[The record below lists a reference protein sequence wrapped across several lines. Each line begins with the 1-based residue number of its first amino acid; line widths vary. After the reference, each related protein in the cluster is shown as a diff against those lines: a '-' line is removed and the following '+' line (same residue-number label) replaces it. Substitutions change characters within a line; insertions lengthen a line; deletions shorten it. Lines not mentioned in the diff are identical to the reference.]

1 MHTDTTLPA
10 AQSGGSGSGRFGFA
24 RLGAIAAASA
34 LALALVLTDGVTA
47 LAAGA
52 ADGIAV
58 GTLKTDNRA
67 TPLGIGGE
75 APGLSWRLDADDDA
89 RGVVQSAY
97 QVRVATS
104 IDGLDGSTVWDSGK
118 VESDQSV
125 EVAYGGPALESQTR
139 YHWQVR
145 VWDGAGEES
154 DWSAPSWF
162 ETGILDNSEWAG
174 DWIGGPDPAGELA
187 RWTDYTVTA
196 DVTLKPGTAFG
207 VYFRGTGVS
216 SGSNGNAYMWQL
228 NDEMPGVPRLRPHE
242 KTNGGYS
249 TTPEVRLTER
259 GLAADVLKQRATVAI
274 TVTGSTIE
282 TRINDVLVDTRT
294 DSSFAKGYIGFR
306 TSASTT
312 ALESVVVHSLAVTT
326 PTATLLD
333 TDFSTGNPLAGGT
346 LVAGGLEVSGNK
358 DFLVAQNTDQP
369 LLRKEFTVDADKTV
383 DRVRVYATARGIYEL
398 SLNGAKVGDL
408 ELAPGW
414 TDYHSRIAF
423 QTYDVTDQIAAGE
436 NTIGA
441 MLAPGWYSG
450 RLAHVGNHNYGD
462 RNSLIAQLRVDYT
475 DGSHEII
482 ASDDT
487 WKTASGPYA
496 AADLIDGESYKAA
509 NSRAGWN
516 ANGYDDSGWSTPWV
530 APSETEKLEPQT
542 EEPVRVTGT
551 RPALERT
558 EPTPGAHVYDVGQ
571 NMVGVANMKLTGLAG
586 STVRIRYAEELNPDG
601 TVYVA
606 NLRSAK
612 ATDYYTFAADGT
624 VEYEPKFTFHGFRYI
639 EITGVTAAPELADVT
654 GVVWGSDLDFIGELS
669 TSSAMLNQLQSN
681 ITWGQRGNFLSIPTD
696 TPARD
701 ERMGWS
707 GDINVFAPTA
717 SFNMDSLNFLSKW
730 LVDLQDGQ
738 AANGDYHGVAPYTGN
753 LACCGGGTGWSDAG
767 ITVPWV
773 LWQSYGSTKQIREGY
788 ASMTKYMDYLAT
800 SYPTMVRGSSYADWL
815 NLDDPTP
822 GDVLGTAYY
831 AYVAQLM
838 SEMAE
843 AIGEDGDAEHYA
855 ELADRGAEVFADR
868 FIADDGTISG
878 DSQAGYAVALGMKL
892 VPAAQREAV
901 AAQFLETLER
911 RDFHLAT
918 GFLGTP
924 WLVPA
929 LSESDHLDEAYR
941 LLMNDTFPSWGYEV
955 AMGATTMW
963 ERWDSIKP
971 DGSFGDVSM
980 NSFNHYAYGAI
991 GDWMYRNIGAI
1002 SNGSPGYKH
1011 SVIAPKPGGGLSSA
1025 TGSYESVYGTIATD
1039 WKQNGTDFTLDVTIP
1054 ENTTATVVLP
1064 SGTPWA
1070 ITESGQAVTDAPGVT
1085 LGGSEAGSTSLE
1097 VGSGTYSFAVDGD
1110 VLELGAILDE
1120 LEKTTATV
1128 AELQAAGDLTSE
1140 QAGDIRDSVEEL
1152 TAIAL
1157 EAIEQ
1162 LGDGD
1167 LDEAVASLAAMIHG
1181 VEELESTIGAH
1192 EHDGATEQALS
1203 TRIDALRAALSD
1215 AVASIAGVSTELRVI
1230 SEIATPGSTV
1240 AVELDVHNAS
1250 TVPLH
1255 DVTAAIVAAEGWTLT
1270 PDSAELEP
1278 EIAPG
1283 ATTALAFEVTVP
1295 DDAEPGDEGSL
1306 RATTVF
1312 VRGDDELLSVAT
1324 TSFALSSPL
1333 TIGTPVV
1340 TPTPASADG
1349 LATVTVPVTNSGES
1363 PVFTAVEAS
1372 VPTGWNGAPRSAQQL
1387 VPAGAT
1393 LDFVLDVAVPITV
1406 SAYRVELPLTAVR
1419 GDVVMATGSATLVPT
1434 FDTAQYDHVDLGAA
1448 ASETAHKLTAH
1459 PSSSTSTEAGLS
1471 RRYSHGGV
1479 PGSWFE
1485 FDVAV
1490 EPGKPF
1496 AVELVET
1503 YGSTSTKQYSIS
1515 ANGVPVHSREHTSGP
1530 GVVGYSFTVD
1540 DAEIS
1545 ASGTVRLRFQRGAD
1559 NAKGD
1564 PSIADVHVLPVSVID
1579 HVDLGHSFSEAQHG
1593 IAASSSSG
1601 TAPNEAG
1608 LTRRYSGVTTPGS
1621 YFEFDVA
1628 IEQGQPFLI
1637 RARETYDKA
1646 QTKDYII
1653 TVDGTVVDNRTIV
1666 RTENTVG
1673 TMDYQ
1678 VLVDDP
1684 ALTDATSVTVRM
1696 QKTQTGQQLYDPSV
1710 ADVWILPVAPDAQAP
1725 VVSASVG
1732 TAVTGAEGWARG
1744 AATVE
1749 LSAQDNRPGAVQI
1762 EYSVDGAEFLAYT
1775 EPVAIGDDGVHE
1787 VSFRATDAAGNTSA
1801 EASVPVR
1808 IDQAAP
1814 VAAIAIT
1821 PPATADGWLPLG
1833 STATLSA
1840 TDATSGVA
1848 AIEYRTG
1855 GAAWQTAA
1863 GPIELPHGEYA
1874 LEYRAKDVAGNV
1886 SAIASEP
1893 VRADTAVPAVEAKVS
1908 GTPGTGGWL
1917 VENAR
1922 VSLLASDDDSG
1933 LAAVE
1938 YRLNGAAWQA
1948 YTAPVPVDDGVTLFE
1963 YRVSDKAGNA
1973 SVQGDVTVRA
1983 DGEAP
1988 TVSPVELSA
1997 QRLLTLG
2004 GSDAASGITL
2014 IEYAADGA
2022 DEWTGYAG
2030 PVTIGT
2036 HSQELRV
2043 RVTDGAG
2050 HRSEELAVVLVGGT
2064 ISADAVKPGDTVGV
2078 TGAGFAPGET
2088 VRIELHSD
2096 PVLLDSVVVDEA
2108 GTFAATVTVPTTSA
2122 LGAHEIVLL
2131 GSESGSD
2138 VRFALSVTANGV
2150 APGAG
2155 SDTGAGSTSD
2165 MAKTGFDAAP
2175 MLVLGGFA
2183 ALSGLVLLLVRRS
2196 RRNEARVQETNR

>member
-1 MHTDTTLPA
+1 MHTHTTPSVE
-10 AQSGGSGSGRFGFA
+10 QPGRSVFA

-34 LALALVLTDGVTA
+34 LAFALVLTDGV
-47 LAAGA
+47 AATA
-52 ADGIAV
+52 ADAAEGVAV
-58 GTLKTDNRA
+58 GALKTDNRA

-75 APGLSWRLDADDDA
+75 TPGLSWQLDADDDA

-97 QVRVATS
+97 QVRAATS
-104 IDGLDGSTVWDSGK
+104 VDGLAGSPVWDSGK

-145 VWDGAGEES
+145 VWDGAGDASE
-154 DWSAPSWF
+154 WSTPSWF
-162 ETGILDNSEWAG
+162 ETGILDNNEWAG
-174 DWIGGPDPAGELA
+174 DWIGGPDPADALA
-187 RWTDYTVTA
+187 QWTDYTVTA
-196 DVTLKPGTAFG
+196 DFTLKPGTAFG
-207 VYFRGTGVS
+207 VYFRGTGVTG
-216 SGSNGNAYMWQL
+216 GSNGNAYMWQL

-249 TTPEVRLTER
+249 TTPEVRLTEH
-259 GLAADVLKQRATVAI
+259 GLSADVLKQRGTVAI
-274 TVTGSTIE
+274 SVTGSTIE
-282 TRINDVLVDTRT
+282 TRVNGQLVDTRT
-294 DSSFAKGYIGFR
+294 DSSFAKGYVGFR

-312 ALESVVVHSLAVTT
+312 ALESVVIHSLSVTT
-326 PTATLLD
+326 PTKTLLD
-333 TDFSTGNPLAGGT
+333 TDFTAGNPFAGGT
-346 LVAGGLEVSGNK
+346 LVDGGLEVSGNN
-358 DFLVAQNTDQP
+358 DFLIAQNTDQP
-369 LLRKEFTVDADKTV
+369 LLRKEFTVDPEKTV
-383 DRVRVYATARGIYEL
+383 ERARVYATARGIYEL
-398 SLNGAKVGDL
+398 SLNGSKVGDL

-423 QTYDVTDQIAAGE
+423 QSYDVTDQIAAGE

-450 RLAHVGNHNYGD
+450 RLAHVGKNNYGD
-462 RNSLIAQLRVDYT
+462 RNSLIAQLRVDYS
-475 DGSHEII
+475 DGSHEVI

-496 AADLIDGESYKAA
+496 AADLIDGETYEAA
-509 NSRAGWN
+509 DERAGWN
-516 ANGYDDSGWSTPWV
+516 ANGFDDSEWVTPWI

-551 RPALERT
+551 RPALART
-558 EPTPGAHVYDVGQ
+558 EPTPGAYVYDVGQ
-571 NMVGVANMKLTGLAG
+571 NMVGVADLTLTGLAG

-612 ATDYYTFAADGT
+612 ATDYYTFATDGT

-639 EITGVTAAPELADVT
+639 EITGVSVAPELADVT
-654 GVVWGSDLDFIGELS
+654 GVVWGSDLGFIGELS

-738 AANGDYHGVAPYTGN
+738 AANGDYHGVAPYTASLG
-753 LACCGGGTGWSDAG
+753 CCGGGTGWSDAG

-838 SEMAE
+838 SEMAG
-843 AIGEDGDAEHYA
+843 AIGEDEDAEHYA
-855 ELADRGAEVFADR
+855 ELAMRGAEVFADR
-868 FIADDGTISG
+868 YIAADGTISG
-878 DSQAGYAVALGMKL
+878 DSQAGYAIALGMKL
-892 VPAAQREAV
+892 VPAAQRDAV

-929 LSESDHLDEAYR
+929 LSESGHLDEAYR

-1011 SVIAPKPGGGLSSA
+1011 SVIAPKPGGGLSYAS
-1025 TGSYESVYGTIATD
+1025 GSYESVYGTIATD
-1039 WKQNGTDFTLDVTIP
+1039 WRQDGGDFTLDVTIP

-1070 ITESGQAVTDAPGVT
+1070 VTESGVPVADAPGVT
-1085 LGGSEAGSTSLE
+1085 LGESEAGSTSFE
-1097 VGSGTYSFAVDGD
+1097 VGSGSYAFAVDGE
-1110 VLELGAILDE
+1110 VVELGAILDE
-1120 LEKTTATV
+1120 LEATTATV
-1128 AELQAAGDLTSE
+1128 AELETAGDLTSE
-1140 QAGDIRDSVEEL
+1140 QADAIRDSVDRL

-1157 EAIEQ
+1157 EAIDRMSAGE
-1162 LGDGD
+1162 LEDT
-1167 LDEAVASLAAMIHG
+1167 VVSLAALVDG
-1181 VEELESTIGAH
+1181 VDGLESMIDRQGGH
-1192 EHDGATEQALS
+1192 SDSTETALRS
-1203 TRIDALRAALSD
+1203 RVDALRSALSD

-1230 SEIATPGSTV
+1230 SELATPGSTV
-1240 AVELDVHNAS
+1240 AVELDVRNSS
-1250 TVPLH
+1250 TLPLR
-1255 DVTAAIVAAEGWTLT
+1255 DVAVTVVSAEGWTLA
-1270 PDSAELEP
+1270 PESDELEG
-1278 EIAPG
+1278 EIAVG
-1283 ATTALAFEVTVP
+1283 ATGTLTFEVTVP
-1295 DDAEPGDEGSL
+1295 QDAEPTDAGAL
-1306 RATTVF
+1306 RATTTF
-1312 VRGDDELLSVAT
+1312 VRGDDALLSVAT
-1324 TSFALSSPL
+1324 ARFALSSPL
-1333 TIGTPVV
+1333 TMGTAEVAPSPV
-1340 TPTPASADG
+1340 SADG
-1349 LATVTVPVTNSGES
+1349 LATITVPVTNSGDS
-1363 PVFTAVEAS
+1363 SVFTAVEAS
-1372 VPTGWNGAPRSAQQL
+1372 IPAGWNGAPRSAQQ
-1387 VPAGAT
+1387 VVAPGETAE
-1393 LDFVLDVAVPITV
+1393 FVLDVAVPLTV
-1406 SAYRVELPLTAVR
+1406 SAYRVDLPLTAVR
-1419 GDVVMATGSATLVPT
+1419 GDVAMATGSATLVPT
-1434 FDTAQYDHVDLGAA
+1434 FGAAQYDHVDLGDA
-1448 ASETAHKLTAH
+1448 ASETAHHLTAH
-1459 PSSSTSTEAGLS
+1459 PSSGTNTEAGLS

-1490 EPGKPF
+1490 EPGEPF
-1496 AVELVET
+1496 VVDVVET
-1503 YGSTSTKQYSIS
+1503 YGSTSTKQYTIS
-1515 ANGVPVHSREHTSGP
+1515 ANGTPVHSREHTSDA
-1530 GVVGYSFTVD
+1530 GVVGYAFTVE
-1540 DAEIS
+1540 DADIS
-1545 ASGTVRLRFQRGAD
+1545 ASGVVRLRFERGAD
-1559 NAKGD
+1559 NAMGD

-1579 HVDLGHSFSEAQHG
+1579 HVDLGHTFSEAQHA
-1593 IAASSSSG
+1593 IAASPTSG

-1608 LTRRYSGVTTPGS
+1608 LTRRYSGVTAPGS
-1621 YFEFDVA
+1621 WFEFDVA

-1653 TVDGTVVDNRTIV
+1653 TVDGTVVNNRTIE
-1666 RTENTVG
+1666 RTEGSVG

-1684 ALTDATSVTVRM
+1684 SLLDAATVTVRM
-1696 QKTQTGQQLYDPSV
+1696 QKTDTGQEFYDPSV
-1710 ADVWILPVAPDAQAP
+1710 ADVWILPVAPDDQAP
-1725 VVSASVG
+1725 VVSASVD
-1732 TAVTGAEGWARG
+1732 TAVAGAEGWARG

-1749 LSAQDNRPGAVQI
+1749 LSAQDNRPGALQL
-1762 EYSVDGAEFLAYT
+1762 EYSLDGAEFVAYA
-1775 EPVAIGDDGVHE
+1775 EPVAITADGAHE
-1787 VSFRATDAAGNTSA
+1787 LRYRATDAAGNTSA
-1801 EASVPVR
+1801 EASVAVR
-1808 IDQAAP
+1808 IDQVAP
-1814 VAAIAIT
+1814 IAAIAVTMPVT
-1821 PPATADGWLPLG
+1821 PGGWLPLG

-1840 TDATSGVA
+1840 TDDTSGVA
-1848 AIEYRTG
+1848 AIEYRID
-1855 GAAWQTAA
+1855 GAAWQSAA

-1874 LEYRAKDVAGNV
+1874 LEYRVRDVAGNV
-1886 SAIASEP
+1886 SAVASEALR
-1893 VRADTAVPAVEAKVS
+1893 VDTAVPAVEAHVS
-1908 GTPGTGGWL
+1908 GTPGVGGWL
-1917 VENAR
+1917 VDYAR
-1922 VSLLASDDDSG
+1922 VSLLASDADSG

-1938 YRLNGAAWQA
+1938 YRLNGGDWEA
-1948 YTAPVPVDDGVTLFE
+1948 YTAPVPVEDGVTVFE
-1963 YRVSDKAGNA
+1963 YRVTDNAGNA
-1973 SVQGDVTVRA
+1973 SVQGEVTVRA

-1988 TVSPVELSA
+1988 TVDPVQLSP

-2004 GSDAASGITL
+2004 GTDAASGIAL
-2014 IEYAADGA
+2014 IEYSADGG
-2022 DEWTGYAG
+2022 EWTGYAG

-2036 HSQELRV
+2036 SSQELRV
-2043 RVTDGAG
+2043 RVTDAAG
-2050 HRSEELAVVLVGGT
+2050 HVSEELAVVLVGGT
-2064 ISADAVKPGDTVGV
+2064 ISTDVAKPGDTIDV

-2096 PVLLDSVVVDEA
+2096 AVLLDSVVVDDTGA
-2108 GTFAATVTVPTTSA
+2108 FASTVTVPATTA

-2131 GSESGSD
+2131 GSESGSE
-2138 VRFALSVTANGV
+2138 VRFPLTVSADGV
-2150 APGAG
+2150 APVEPNEPGVPGESGPPFGIPVTGMDALPFLLLGA
-2155 SDTGAGSTSD
+2155 
-2165 MAKTGFDAAP
+2165 
-2175 MLVLGGFA
+2175 FA
-2183 ALSGLVLLLVRRS
+2183 AFGGLVLLLVRRAS
-2196 RRNEARVQETNR
+2196 RGR